1 MENQNITI
9 SLPKQLLRQAKHLAI
24 ERGISLSGLLVQLL
38 EEATR
43 KDDEYKKA
51 RERHLA
57 LLDALDLGSLGKVQW
72 SRSELHER

>member
-1 MENQNITI
+1 MENQNVTI
-9 SLPKQLLRQAKHLAI
+9 SLPKNLLRQAKHLAI
-24 ERGISLSGLLVQLL
+24 EQGISLSGLLVQLL

-57 LLDALDLGSLGKVQW
+57 LLDTLDLGSMGKAQW